1 MAKKTDIDLTKVFDS
16 RGFNVVELAHGILD
30 NHLEKDLLKFAFH
43 DDQLI
48 ANRAMWALTH
58 CADIDA
64 GRIKP
69 FHLLLINHLKNKNI
83 HSGVVRS
90 IMRIFQTQPVPKKYE
105 SFVLD
110 KCYEFIKNSSEAI
123 AVRAFSIS
131 VAYNISM
138 PYPDLLKE
146 LSLVLS
152 HLNIEQESAGII
164 NRAKHTLKDIT
175 KLNSNK

>member
-30 NHLEKDLLKFAFH
+30 NHLEKELLKFAFH

-69 FHLLLINHLKNKNI
+69 FHILLINHLKNKNI

-110 KCYEFIKNSSEAI
+110 KC
-123 AVRAFSIS
+123 
-131 VAYNISM
+131 
-138 PYPDLLKE
+138 
-146 LSLVLS
+146 
-152 HLNIEQESAGII
+152 
-164 NRAKHTLKDIT
+164 
-175 KLNSNK
+175 